1 MDSSAL
7 CKDPLLLLLLL
18 LLLVYGSAALMAPLI
33 FETSQLH
40 AKTHHSRWDSSGQV
54 ISPMQI
60 PLPDNIKQSQKTH
73 IRNPSG
79 FETSALT
86 RELHQT
92 HPLTRAATGIGSI
105 EISADFIFLK
115 KVIEF
120 LVCIDCGNLLSV

>member
-18 LLLVYGSAALMAPLI
+18 VYGSAALMAAVILDA
-33 FETSQLH
+33 SQLH
-40 AKTHHSRWDSSGQV
+40 ATTHHTRWDSSGQV
-54 ISPMQI
+54 ISPMQR
-60 PLPDNIKQSQKTH
+60 PLPDNIKQSQETH

-79 FETSALT
+79 FETSVLT

-105 EISADFIFLK
+105 EISGDFI
-115 KVIEF
+115 
-120 LVCIDCGNLLSV
+120 